1 MSASEVGVLAPKL
14 SLLVALCAVIP
25 SHAQQW
31 PTPNRPVLPAQ
42 QVPPPAPPSQGRSV
56 FPARDGGV
64 REVLE
69 SIVIPPIP
77 DAPFTASLIT
87 EWVRYT
93 PGGASI
99 TFINKRQVAREAQ
112 GRVYEERW
120 ALVPKDSDVKSRIQW
135 IQIAD
140 PRLRILYNCNMLTHV
155 CDLLRYNFGPDLA
168 AANPQPP
175 VAGPLAGGRGF
186 VQLENLGTRVITG
199 MDTTGTRVTT
209 TLNPGAM
216 GNDRPVVQTS
226 ETWRSDQLAVNLLS
240 IRTDPLF
247 GTQTFTISELDPAP
261 PDPQLFELPAGF
273 TVKDQREMRP
283 PSN

>member
-1 MSASEVGVLAPKL
+1 
-14 SLLVALCAVIP
+14 VIP
-25 SHAQQW
+25 AQ
-31 PTPNRPVLPAQ
+31 
-42 QVPPPAPPSQGRSV
+42 
-56 FPARDGGV
+56 DGGV

-77 DAPFTASLIT
+77 DSPFTASLIT
-87 EWVRYT
+87 EWVRYS

-99 TFINKRQVAREAQ
+99 TFINKRAVARDAQ
-112 GRVYEERW
+112 GRLYEERW

-140 PRLRILYNCNMLTHV
+140 PRLRTLYNCNMVSHV
-155 CDLLRYNFGPDLA
+155 CDLLRYNPAPDLA
-168 AANPQPP
+168 AATAQPQPS
-175 VAGPLAGGRGF
+175 GPLPGGRGT
-186 VQLENLGTRVITG
+186 VQLENLGTRVIGG
-199 MDTTGTRVTT
+199 METTGTRVTT
-209 TLNPGAM
+209 TLNPGTI
-216 GNDRPVVQTS
+216 GNDQPVVTSS

-247 GTQTFTISELDPAP
+247 GTQTFNISELNATP

-273 TVKDQREMRP
+273 TVRDQRATRA

>member
-1 MSASEVGVLAPKL
+1 MRACCVCLAVVFCTTCW
-14 SLLVALCAVIP
+14 SQ
-25 SHAQQW
+25 QQW

-42 QVPPPAPPSQGRSV
+42 QAPSPDPQTVPSRPVIPAQ
-56 FPARDGGV
+56 DGGV

-69 SIVIPPIP
+69 SIVIPPVP

-87 EWVRYT
+87 EWVRYS

-99 TFINKRQVAREAQ
+99 TFINKRQVARDVQ
-112 GRVYEERW
+112 GRLYEERW

-140 PRLRILYNCNMLTHV
+140 PHLRTLYNCNMVSRV
-155 CDLLRYNFGPDLA
+155 CDLLRYNPEPDLA
-168 AANPQPP
+168 AASARPQPS
-175 VAGPLAGGRGF
+175 GPLPDGRGTL
-186 VQLENLGTRVITG
+186 QLENLGTRMIAG
-199 MDTTGTRVTT
+199 METTGTRVTT
-209 TLNPGAM
+209 TLNPGTI
-216 GNDRPVVQTS
+216 GNDRPVVTSS

-247 GTQTFTISELDPAP
+247 GTQTFNVSELEAAP
-261 PDPQLFELPAGF
+261 PDPQLFELPPGF
-273 TVKDQREMRP
+273 TVRDQRATRP